1 MEITAPAFEDTV
13 EAESPV
19 IPPSFEDTTDVE
31 QEVSAP
37 RFEDTSDIEPP
48 KSGLWDSFKE
58 TLSSS
63 AAKLTA
69 GAIDLLTP
77 MTHEDTVKMYAKAGQ
92 TPPEMDEETA
102 KAQAESGKLSAS
114 MREQASVA
122 REASGLV
129 FEKSS
134 PESKNLAAQIGRGG
148 AMFASLFPAML
159 AGRAAFPLMALQG
172 AGEAYEGSY
181 KAKEDQLKFQ
191 GITDPSVLREEATK
205 EADKAA
211 LRTAPALL
219 LYMVGGKVAAGIGSK
234 LAGEAAGPLKQA
246 IWGAATAVPA
256 NIVTGA
262 ALRAIEAP
270 EGQRLNAALPSIENL
285 TADTLFGVFHGVG
298 EFRNASLESKRKAY
312 QELLD
317 RGFTKDQIHETEG
330 SGQSQ
335 AVLTPESETVID
347 TANPKAAEID
357 TALTDLASPPTGE
370 RIVSTGILSEEG
382 VKTGPEWKS
391 SHADIIKNNPELA
404 LDENVDQRKG
414 FIIQDAEGNQRFVGR
429 KEALEVARRSGQVDE
444 SLIRSETAEGLISE
458 ALIESQPTTENAV
471 PQRQTEEVLRNVPQ
485 QPEGIEGPMPT
496 EEGTE
501 GVPRSGAR
509 ETQPKIQAEEVAN
522 TLQPYFNQAVEAA
535 KKAGATDP
543 ESAAS
548 QAQIELSQ
556 SQTPISN
563 PQALFIEAARRQ
575 ALKQQERESAEK
587 RGGGKV
593 EEMTEEPSIAS
604 GGPTP
609 AQEVVRAETV
619 EIVSKAVQSLPEN
632 QRKVMQMT
640 MEERSDKDI
649 ASELGMTEASVRKA
663 RQNAREALKEKLSS
677 KVDWTGATDDSSLID
692 DIRSDISAIKAP
704 QKLGIVPEGTQEV
717 QGALDKIIAIG
728 KEALSVGKVS
738 DLRRGILHWVA
749 KIQKSFGEVSE
760 AQKAIKKMVRDPIR
774 RAAITDWIEA
784 NGDKKVLS
792 ERAYASKDPILKK
805 GYEAAQTLTP
815 EELKMARKIKDAFN
829 TMHTRGVENDVLDSF
844 VDNYVNHI
852 WERKPQRL
860 TYSSKSLRDSFRFS
874 RARVFKTFF
883 EGEQAGFRPKTK
895 DISKLLPVYIHE
907 MNNAIAARQLV
918 RDLSSGTASD
928 GRPLV
933 APMGIMKTIEEGD
946 SKSYLL
952 IPKVPRDA
960 DLTDYK
966 TLDQPALSK
975 WTWRGNDENG
985 NPILVKSDLA
995 LHPEAYERLRR
1006 ALGTSAIRKWYNSE
1020 GSHLASIPKSI
1031 VKAIDVTQSTI
1042 KQTMLGFLST
1052 FHVVQEG
1059 THAIGHKI
1067 NPFHTPKIDLSNPD
1081 QYDAAKHGLMLN
1093 PDKISEQFFMEG
1105 VGQSGIISKIPGIG
1119 RVADAFSNWMF
1130 HSYIPGLKYK
1140 TYEAILKRNTE
1151 RLKSEAT
1158 EEEIK
1163 VLSAEQ
1169 TNAAYGHLNYAD
1181 LGRDP
1186 TMQHLLQLGL
1196 LAPDFLE
1203 ARGRFAAQALKA
1215 VAGSKAGREQ
1225 FAAIALLAAAQFI
1238 ASQII
1243 NKLVDGQFH
1252 LDHPFEVRV
1261 GDRRYT
1267 LRSVPE
1273 DIFSLIK
1280 DTRRFTYGR
1289 INPLTGK
1296 GSIQLLTGQNYRG
1309 EKVDAKETL
1318 TELVAQSIPLTI
1330 QAIPGVRNL
1339 TETGRNQPVSPL
1351 EQFAGSMGLRVSRYS
1366 PISEVYQL
1374 ASEWED
1380 KHGVPRDRGS
1390 YPVSKYQQLRY
1401 ALEDQDEQKAFKE
1414 YQKLRE
1420 TMTSQKI
1427 DSGFR
1432 ESMNHPFT
1440 QSQRMD
1446 EKFSKSL
1453 SQEERNK
1460 YDLARQKRKDIISRF
1475 HRMRKPR

>member
-1 MEITAPAFEDTV
+1 MAETLTDFDPASLGAV
-13 EAESPV
+13 EEFDPSSLGASPV
-19 IPPSFEDTTDVE
+19 EDFDPSSLGAVPETERPLGELSSRVMSSMASGTLQAATMAARVSAKTQLPVVVLDLVNKSLGLPSFSEELITEMEGAAARAPEEYAVDPKFNEGLASALASGAGTIVPTLASGPAAPVTAALMAGEQGLQEAREKGGTPVQQTVSAVGNAATALVTEKLLGLPALLKSVAKAKIPTETFKGLVKSVVGQIGKSFLREGTQETLEQVSSDLIAKYISAYDPERVLFDTKKLATTFIAGGIVGGGIGGLIQTAE
-31 QEVSAP
+31 NVSPEKIAPIQESKDLAKQIDQSLERIAAEPPPLPAVAPEVPPVVSAP
-37 RFEDTSDIEPP
+37 SQEVT
-48 KSGLWDSFKE
+48 
-58 TLSSS
+58 
-63 AAKLTA
+63 
-69 GAIDLLTP
+69 
-77 MTHEDTVKMYAKAGQ
+77 
-92 TPPEMDEETA
+92 TPPAPTV
-102 KAQAESGKLSAS
+102 Q
-114 MREQASVA
+114 
-122 REASGLV
+122 
-129 FEKSS
+129 
-134 PESKNLAAQIGRGG
+134 
-148 AMFASLFPAML
+148 
-159 AGRAAFPLMALQG
+159 QG
-172 AGEAYEGSY
+172 E
-181 KAKEDQLKFQ
+181 
-191 GITDPSVLREEATK
+191 P
-205 EADKAA
+205 
-211 LRTAPALL
+211 
-219 LYMVGGKVAAGIGSK
+219 
-234 LAGEAAGPLKQA
+234 
-246 IWGAATAVPA
+246 
-256 NIVTGA
+256 
-262 ALRAIEAP
+262 
-270 EGQRLNAALPSIENL
+270 
-285 TADTLFGVFHGVG
+285 
-298 EFRNASLESKRKAY
+298 
-312 QELLD
+312 
-317 RGFTKDQIHETEG
+317 
-330 SGQSQ
+330 
-335 AVLTPESETVID
+335 TPVS
-347 TANPKAAEID
+347 
-357 TALTDLASPPTGE
+357 GE

-391 SHADIIKNNPELA
+391 SHAEIIKSNPELA

-429 KEALEVARRSGQVDE
+429 KEALEVARKSGQVDE

-458 ALIESQPTTENAV
+458 ALIEPKPPTENAV

-496 EEGTE
+496 GEGTE

-575 ALKQQERESAEK
+575 ALKQQERESAGK

-593 EEMTEEPSIAS
+593 EEMTEEPSLAS

-609 AQEVVRAETV
+609 DQEVVRAETV
-619 EIVSKAVQSLPEN
+619 EIVSRAVQSLPEN
-632 QRKVMQMT
+632 QRRVMQMT
-640 MEERSDKDI
+640 MEERSDKEI

-717 QGALDKIIAIG
+717 QSALDKIIAIG

-749 KIQKSFGEVSE
+749 KIQRSFGEVSE
-760 AQKAIKKMVRDPIR
+760 AQKAIKNTVRDPIR

-784 NGDKKVLS
+784 NGDKEVLS
-792 ERAYASKDPILKK
+792 ERASASKDPILKK
-805 GYEAAQTLTP
+805 GYEAAQNLTP
-815 EELKMARKIKDAFN
+815 EELKLAQKIKDVFN

-874 RARVFKTFF
+874 RARVFTTFF

-933 APMGIMKTIEEGD
+933 APRGIMKTIEEGD

-960 DLTDYK
+960 DLSDYK

-1006 ALGTSAIRKWYNSE
+1006 ALGTSEIRKWYNSE
-1020 GSHLASIPKSI
+1020 GSHLASIPKAI

-1225 FAAIALLAAAQFI
+1225 FAAIALLAAAQFV

-1252 LDHPFEVRV
+1252 FDHPFEVRV

-1273 DIFSLIK
+1273 DIFSLVK

-1318 TELVAQSIPLTI
+1318 AELVAQSIPLTV
-1330 QAIPGVRNL
+1330 QAIPGVRKL

-1351 EQFAGSMGLRVSRYS
+1351 EQFAGSMGLRISRYS

-1380 KHGVPRDRGS
+1380 KQGVPRDRGS

-1401 ALEDQDEQKAFKE
+1401 ALEDQDEEKALKE
-1414 YQKLRE
+1414 YKKLRE

-1446 EKFSKSL
+1446 EKFAKSL
-1453 SQEERNK
+1453 SKEDRKK
-1460 YDLARQKRKDIISRF
+1460 YDLARQKRKEIISRF